1 MKWCQ
6 HVKTVSCT
14 ELHLNLDAILVVII
28 FSLEKTERKWRD
40 VTMLEWMM
48 DGLTNERMSE

>member
-1 MKWCQ
+1 MKWRQ